1 MVAEQKLHLT
11 ILLFIYL
18 PVCSSQFAL
27 SQLLWDYNTSL
38 LNSTAGIS
46 SFWIN
51 RPSLIANSTDFFVLT
66 PILKRENAG
75 ARFLCGFCCNDNA
88 TECFLGILLYHSRS
102 DGQIMINKPQ
112 LVWSANRNHPVKT
125 NATFQLGQD
134 GSLVLTDSDNT
145 IVWST
150 NTTGKSVSGLNL
162 TEMGNLVLFD
172 KRKRAIWQ
180 SFDHPTDSLL
190 PGQTLVSGRKLTA
203 TNSSTNQSFSF
214 TVLNGSLVTSIDTDP
229 PQYYSYDTEHNDFY
243 VFNGR
248 TFTALQDPYTSET
261 QFIKLGP
268 DGHLFLYQWEASD
281 WKHGEFLTPDLGN
294 CGYPMVCGRYSIC
307 TNNGQ
312 CNCPVE
318 GNFFRPINRNPDL
331 GCSQITS
338 ISCNSFQYHSLIELK
353 ETTYFAFETYIK
365 PSSSIWFEG
374 AKLEDCKTACLSDCS
389 CKAVVWS
396 GTLRKNCL
404 LLNEVFSLMDNWARS
419 DKTTVFLK
427 ADEEDVH
434 LLSVFRRKA
443 EQDQL
448 MDMVDKN
455 NEDMQIHKQAATELM
470 ILAAWCVQDDFTKR
484 PSMTLVVKVLEGL
497 VSVETNIDYDFTSL
511 PEVGA
516 GNQQR
521 EATISSVLP
530 SVLSGP
536 RDFSWLCAVQ
546 SQVDE
551 EDVHLLSVFRRKAE
565 QDQLMDMVEKND
577 EDMQIHKQ
585 TATELMIPWCVQ
597 DDFTKRSSMTLVVK
611 VLEGLVTVET
621 KLGYHF
627 TNIPEV
633 GVGNQQRE
641 ATISSVLPSVLSG
654 PRNHPVKANATLQL
668 GQDGNLVLTDSVDI
682 VWSTNTTGKSVS
694 GLNLT
699 DMGNLVLF
707 DKSDHTIWQS
717 FDHPTDCL
725 VRGQNLV
732 SGQLT
737 ASISAANYSQDP
749 NSPYLRLD
757 GQTLTSLQYPP
768 TSTPQFMNLE
778 PDGHFKVYQWDV
790 IYWKEVSD
798 VLILDLWNCAFPMV
812 CGRYSICSY
821 EGQCRCP
828 VEGNSFFRPFKDRE
842 PDQGCTELTPNS
854 CDSSQ
859 NHSLLEIKHTTYFAL
874 RFTLESR
881 LIMLEGTKL
890 EHCQKACLSNCSC
903 KAVVFNGRRKCWFLN
918 EVFSLMDDGEG
929 SDMTVF
935 L

>member
-18 PVCSSQFAL
+18 LVCSSQFAL

-51 RPSLIANSTDFFVLT
+51 RPSLLVNSTDFFVLT

-75 ARFLCGFCCNDNA
+75 PRFLCGFCCYYNA
-88 TECFLGILLYHSRS
+88 TECFLGILLYHNRS
-102 DGQIMINKPQ
+102 DGQIMIDKPQ

-125 NATFQLGQD
+125 NATLQLGQD
-134 GSLVLTDSDNT
+134 GNLVLTDSDNT

-214 TVLNGSLVTSIDTDP
+214 TVLNGSLVTSIDIDP
-229 PQYYSYDTEHNDFY
+229 PQYYSYNTEYTEFY
-243 VFNGR
+243 VFNGQ

-268 DGHLFLYQWEASD
+268 DGHLFLYQWDASD

-353 ETTYFAFETYIK
+353 ETTYFAFETYYK

-374 AKLEDCKTACLSDCS
+374 AKLEDCKTACLSNCS

-404 LLNEVFSLMDNWARS
+404 LLNEVFSLMDNWARR

-427 ADEEDVH
+427 VQNTTKAQYQSPITSRGKQSRPLKVIVASTLAALVGIILSISTWFVLFKKRTLSSKAGDLLDLAPILPGILTRFSSNELKIVTEDFSRKLGEGGFGSVYEGTLSNGTKIAVKRLDGLGQVKDSFLTEVKIVGGIHHVNLVKLIGFCAEKDHRILIYEYMVNGSLDRWICLGKQQNGLTWHKRQRIISDIAKGLAYLHDECSQKIIHLDIKPQNILLDQNFNAKISDFGLSKLIEKDKSKVVTRMRGTPGYLAPEWLRSEITEKVDVYAFGIVLLEILCGRKNLDRSQADEEDVH

-497 VSVETNIDYDFTSL
+497 VSVETNIHYDFTSL

-521 EATISSVLP
+521 EATICSVLP

-536 RDFSWLCAVQ
+536 R
-546 SQVDE
+546 
-551 EDVHLLSVFRRKAE
+551 
-565 QDQLMDMVEKND
+565 
-577 EDMQIHKQ
+577 
-585 TATELMIPWCVQ
+585 
-597 DDFTKRSSMTLVVK
+597 
-611 VLEGLVTVET
+611 
-621 KLGYHF
+621 
-627 TNIPEV
+627 
-633 GVGNQQRE
+633 
-641 ATISSVLPSVLSG
+641 
-654 PRNHPVKANATLQL
+654 
-668 GQDGNLVLTDSVDI
+668 
-682 VWSTNTTGKSVS
+682 
-694 GLNLT
+694 
-699 DMGNLVLF
+699 
-707 DKSDHTIWQS
+707 
-717 FDHPTDCL
+717 
-725 VRGQNLV
+725 
-732 SGQLT
+732 
-737 ASISAANYSQDP
+737 
-749 NSPYLRLD
+749 
-757 GQTLTSLQYPP
+757 
-768 TSTPQFMNLE
+768 
-778 PDGHFKVYQWDV
+778 
-790 IYWKEVSD
+790 
-798 VLILDLWNCAFPMV
+798 
-812 CGRYSICSY
+812 
-821 EGQCRCP
+821 
-828 VEGNSFFRPFKDRE
+828 
-842 PDQGCTELTPNS
+842 
-854 CDSSQ
+854 
-859 NHSLLEIKHTTYFAL
+859 
-874 RFTLESR
+874 
-881 LIMLEGTKL
+881 
-890 EHCQKACLSNCSC
+890 
-903 KAVVFNGRRKCWFLN
+903 
-918 EVFSLMDDGEG
+918 
-929 SDMTVF
+929 
-935 L
+935 